1 MRPLYEFSLQEKNK
15 IKFVLTDID
24 DTLTLN
30 GRLPSLAYAAME
42 KLWNSGIKV
51 IPITGRPAGWCDH
64 MARMW
69 PINGIVGENGAFYFC
84 YLQDKHKMLRR
95 YWKSSQQRQN
105 DRIILKAIEN
115 RILKECP
122 GAKVASDQTYR
133 EADLA
138 IDYCE
143 DVAPLPMFEVEKIV
157 SLFEE
162 MGAQAKISSIHVNGW
177 IGDYDKLSMTRIFF
191 QEVFHEVLDNIKEQ
205 ALFVGDSPNDS
216 PMFDYFPN
224 SVGVSNVKDFLGHFA
239 VEPIWITEK
248 EGGLGFAELVEALLG
263 ETTAGRWT

>member
-1 MRPLYEFSLQEKNK
+1 MRPFYEFGFQEKKK

-24 DTLTLN
+24 GTLTLN
-30 GRLPSLAYAAME
+30 ERLPDIAYAAME

-84 YLQDKHKMLRR
+84 YQQDKRKMVRR
-95 YWKSSQQRQN
+95 FWKSSQQRQE
-105 DRIILKAIEN
+105 DRIALKAMEN

-122 GAKVASDQTYR
+122 GSEVSSDQAYR

-143 DVAPLPMFEVEKIV
+143 DVAPLPTLVVDRIV

-162 MGAQAKISSIHVNGW
+162 MGARTKVSSIHVNGW

-191 QEVFHEVLDNIKEQ
+191 QEIFQEDLDNIKEQ
-205 ALFVGDSPNDS
+205 AIFVGDSPNDAS
-216 PMFDYFPN
+216 MFSYFPN
-224 SVGVSNVKDFLGHFA
+224 SVGVSNVKDFLGHFET
-239 VEPIWITEK
+239 EPTWITEN
-248 EGGLGFAELVEALLG
+248 EGGLGFAELVEILSG
-263 ETTAGRWT
+263 EMRS

>member
-1 MRPLYEFSLQEKNK
+1 MRPFREFGFQEKKK
-15 IKFVLTDID
+15 IKYVLTDID
-24 DTLTLN
+24 GTLTLN
-30 GRLPSLAYAAME
+30 ERLPDIAYAAME

-69 PINGIVGENGAFYFC
+69 PIDSIVGENGAFYFC
-84 YLQDKHKMLRR
+84 YQQNKRKMVRR
-95 YWKSSQQRQN
+95 FWKSSQQRKE
-105 DRIILKAIEN
+105 DRIALKAIEN

-122 GAKVASDQTYR
+122 GAGVSSDQAYR

-143 DVAPLPMFEVEKIV
+143 DVAPLPMLVVNRIV

-162 MGAQAKISSIHVNGW
+162 MGAQAKVSSIHVNGW
-177 IGDYDKLSMTRIFF
+177 VGDYDKLSMTRIMF
-191 QEVFHEVLDNIKEQ
+191 QELFREDLDNIKEQ
-205 ALFVGDSPNDS
+205 SIFVGDSPNDA
-216 PMFDYFPN
+216 PMFSYFPN
-224 SVGVSNVKDFLGHFA
+224 SVGVSNVKDFLGHFET
-239 VEPIWITEK
+239 EPTWITEK

-263 ETTAGRWT
+263 EARP